1 MVISMAIP
9 AEQPELNRAEAR
21 PILDDMT
28 IVIPTLGR
36 PILRES
42 LDCIVKGDAWP
53 RGLIVVDQ
61 GRNPQAAQWMD
72 QIRCLG
78 IDAEYAP
85 SYERGRAAG
94 VNRGLERVNTRFV
107 AVTDDDC
114 FVEPDWLANMAE
126 RLRANPGAIVT
137 GRVEAAGE
145 GKVMVVTAAMSSVAT
160 RPSLTFDR
168 MSGGNMGV
176 SIEVVRR
183 VGLLDEDPRLPTAED
198 AEWGYRALRSG
209 VPVVYAPEVSVRH
222 FAWRDS
228 AARDRQYRD
237 YARSHGAFY
246 GKYIRRG
253 DLFILARAVVHHG
266 RALRR
271 YVRGLLSRDGDLAQ
285 DGRAYLAGLLP
296 GIISGLRAD
305 PRGPA
310 PERQEVATS

>member
-1 MVISMAIP
+1 MDKRIEP
-9 AEQPELNRAEAR
+9 FELDRAAPR
-21 PILDDMT
+21 PILADMT
-28 IVIPTLGR
+28 VVIPTLGR
-36 PILRES
+36 PILGES
-42 LDCIVKGDAWP
+42 LSCILRGTTWP

-61 GRNPQAAQWMD
+61 GRNPQVAEWMD
-72 QIRCLG
+72 QIRLLG

-85 SYERGRAAG
+85 SFERGRAAG
-94 VNRGLERVNTRFV
+94 VNRGLERVKTRFV

-114 FVEPDWLANMAE
+114 FVEPDWLANMTE
-126 RLRANPGAIVT
+126 RLCENPNAIVT

-145 GKVMVVTAAMSSVAT
+145 GKVMVVTATLSTVAT

-176 SIEVVRR
+176 PIEVIRLI
-183 VGLLDEDPRLPTAED
+183 GLLDEDPRLPTAED

-271 YVRGLLSRDGDLAQ
+271 YVRGMLARDEDRAQ

-310 PERQEVATS
+310 RERREVATS